1 MIPSAYQALKV
12 IDECD
17 EPPLPRCLEG
27 IKTSWE
33 IPSKKGGQLS
43 LFGSQKKI
51 HLKKNH
57 QFFEE
62 PSPPPKKKT
71 SLIFDSST
79 SNLVLQH
86 RQRTAKTLWISPL
99 STNGFYHDFF
109 HQWFI
114 LSADETHLWHCRRW
128 RRVCSTLLPSH
139 GKWRPTYSTS
149 FHLFENV
156 HNDFLQK
163 FKKKQLNCNTE
174 TQEKEI
180 LKSLNPE
187 NDSLIFSNSKI
198 YKFLPKRKASVLV
211 VSHFFKSKLLNHL
224 RFF

>member
-62 PSPPPKKKT
+62 PSPPPKKKHHS
-71 SLIFDSST
+71 SLTHLRQTWCCNTANVPPKPCEFHHFLPMVST
-79 SNLVLQH
+79 M
-86 RQRTAKTLWISPL
+86 TF
-99 STNGFYHDFF
+99 STNGSS
-109 HQWFI
+109 WA
-114 LSADETHLWHCRRW
+114 LT
-128 RRVCSTLLPSH
+128 
-139 GKWRPTYSTS
+139 RPTFGTAGAGGESAALSCQAMENGVPPTPPVST
-149 FHLFENV
+149 
-156 HNDFLQK
+156 
-163 FKKKQLNCNTE
+163 
-174 TQEKEI
+174 
-180 LKSLNPE
+180 
-187 NDSLIFSNSKI
+187 FSKMYITTFFRNSK
-198 YKFLPKRKASVLV
+198 K
-211 VSHFFKSKLLNHL
+211 NN
-224 RFF
+224 